1 MVERH
6 YGASASLSGGRFI
19 PPDTWGL
26 CGGGLTRTV
35 RTTTAPRKS
44 LGITPVAG
52 AQGLHSI
59 AADAHSNRIFF
70 PSNDNPDN
78 GGGGIVMMHAAQQE
92 HDDD

>member
-1 MVERH
+1 
-6 YGASASLSGGRFI
+6 
-19 PPDTWGL
+19 
-26 CGGGLTRTV
+26 
-35 RTTTAPRKS
+35 

-78 GGGGIVMMHAAQQE
+78 RGGGIVMMHAAQQE
-92 HDDD
+92 HEDD